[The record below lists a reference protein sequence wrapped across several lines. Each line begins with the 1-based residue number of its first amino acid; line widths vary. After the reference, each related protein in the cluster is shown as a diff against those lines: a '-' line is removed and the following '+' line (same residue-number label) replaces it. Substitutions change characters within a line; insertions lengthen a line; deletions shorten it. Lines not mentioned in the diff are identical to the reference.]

1 MDEPVAVVT
10 PFPVLRRGLFAALSG
25 AAFAPEEPDDPLA
38 WVAVD
43 GHRAVLLAVDKRR
56 DAQLVV
62 DLRRGREDLVVVALL
77 LEPTPDTVRGVLMA
91 GACSVAGWDASP
103 EEVVALLEAGL
114 EERSVLPTS
123 LIHQLAM
130 GTTDEP
136 GVPELARDQV
146 AWLRALAAGV
156 TVSQLADRV
165 GYSEREMYRLLRGV
179 YDRLGVASRTQAL
192 LWATRRGILD

>member
-38 WVAVD
+38 WVGVD
-43 GHRAVLLAVDKRR
+43 GHRAVLLAVDKRQ

-77 LEPTPDTVRGVLMA
+77 LEPTPETVRGVLLA

-114 EERSVLPTS
+114 EARSVLPTS
-123 LIHQLAM
+123 MMHQLAM
-130 GTTDEP
+130 GATDEP
-136 GVPELARDQV
+136 GVPDLDRDQV
-146 AWLRALAAGV
+146 AWLRALAAGA
-156 TVSQLADRV
+156 TVAQLADRV
-165 GYSEREMYRLLRGV
+165 GYSEREMYRLLRAV
-179 YDRLGVASRTQAL
+179 YDRLGVGSRTQAL

>member
-25 AAFAPEEPDDPLA
+25 AAFSPEEPDDPLA
-38 WVAVD
+38 WVAED

-56 DAQLVV
+56 DTQLVV

-77 LEPTPDTVRGVLMA
+77 LEPTPETVRGVLMA

-114 EERSVLPTS
+114 QERSVLPTS
-123 LIHQLAM
+123 MIHQLAM

-136 GVPELARDQV
+136 GVPELDRDQV
-146 AWLRALAAGV
+146 AWLRALAAGATV
-156 TVSQLADRV
+156 TQLADQV
-165 GYSEREMYRLLRGV
+165 GYSEREMYRLLRAL
-179 YDRLGVASRTQAL
+179 YDRLGVGNRTQAL
-192 LWATRRGILD
+192 LWATRRGVLD